1 MRLSIKFR
9 KCFVRSPDPFCTVS
23 VENGS
28 GERTKHLRNL
38 IDPEIEAGKLN
49 VESSDLSIKMARAG
63 YLPTLNLSAGIGSTN
78 ANGSD
83 FSFSEQVKQNW
94 NNSLGL
100 TLSIPIFDKRQTKSS
115 INKAKLQ
122 KQTSQL
128 DLLDLLSPVLF

>member
-1 MRLSIKFR
+1 M
-9 KCFVRSPDPFCTVS
+9 
-23 VENGS
+23 
-28 GERTKHLRNL
+28 
-38 IDPEIEAGKLN
+38 
-49 VESSDLSIKMARAG
+49 ESSDLSIKMARAG

-128 DLLDLLSPVLF
+128 DLLDNKKTLYKTIETSG